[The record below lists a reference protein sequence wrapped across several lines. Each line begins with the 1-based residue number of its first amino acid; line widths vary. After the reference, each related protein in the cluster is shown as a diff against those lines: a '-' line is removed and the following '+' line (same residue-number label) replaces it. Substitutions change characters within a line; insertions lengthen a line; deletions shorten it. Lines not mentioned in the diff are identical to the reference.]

1 MVNNPKVFISY
12 SHDSEEHKD
21 WVYKLATEL
30 MAKGIDTILD
40 QWDLELGANLP
51 KFMENGLHDSDR
63 VLVVCTDNYNSKSNN
78 SIGGVGF
85 ENTILTTELM
95 YNQQTTKFI
104 PIIRSVSSQQKTPR
118 CLASRLYIDFS
129 NDEYI
134 NDSFNQLTHEIYG
147 LKLRPKPK
155 LGQNPFV
162 RRTNNALP
170 LMNETSTPFFQSRF
184 SSAFPGLRSIE
195 WFKGEKA
202 IERLEILLKQPLN
215 FNDGTPIWW
224 WGHGDNQIIEFKT
237 IENDIALM
245 NSHELKINKIAA
257 VNCGTYYQSF
267 VYVET
272 YAMEPTGLYEVNK
285 DAGVSD
291 DIDYLSEEYAL
302 FGEHLINRHEYD
314 DGAAVIDGRPVETI
328 GQAELRIRHITPYNF
343 IIAPHASPINNPD
356 YDQRRRSILKEIILE
371 QSNVGVLADELR
383 KLPRF
388 RE

>member
-12 SHDSEEHKD
+12 SHDNEEHKD
-21 WVYKLATEL
+21 WVYKLATDL

-78 SIGGVGF
+78 SLGGVGF

-134 NDSFNQLTHEIYG
+134 DDSFNQLVHEIYG

-155 LGQNPFV
+155 LGKNPFQ
-162 RRTNNALP
+162 RPASNLP
-170 LMNETSTPFFQSRF
+170 SMNEKSTPFFHSRF

-195 WFKGEKA
+195 WFEGENA
-202 IERLEILLKQPLN
+202 IERLKILLKQPLK
-215 FNDGTPIWW
+215 FEDGTPIWW
-224 WGHGDNQIIEFKT
+224 WGHGDNHISDFKAV
-237 IENDIALM
+237 EDNIALM
-245 NSHELKINKIAA
+245 NRDELKINKIAA
-257 VNCGTYYQSF
+257 VNCGSYYQSF

-272 YAMEPTGLYEVNK
+272 YAMEPTGLYEVSE
-285 DAGVSD
+285 DTRDPD
-291 DIDYLSEEYAL
+291 DIDYRSEEYAI
-302 FGEHLINRHEYD
+302 FGEHLINRSEYD
-314 DGAAVIDGRPVETI
+314 DGAAVIDGKPVDTA
-328 GQAELRIRHITPYNF
+328 GQAELRVRYITPYNF
-343 IIAPHASPINNPD
+343 IIAPHGSPINNPA
-356 YDQRRRSILKEIILE
+356 YDQRRRSILKEII
-371 QSNVGVLADELR
+371 SGRSSVDVLADELL
-383 KLPRF
+383 KLPRT